1 MRKKDVVLMATVTSF
16 DSLQHPTK
24 SELRQF
30 AELFLPLFQASTED
44 AKRQAVASLSQCS
57 HVPPAVALFIASQ
70 PIGVCATF
78 LTSSQSLDDQTL
90 ITIARTQGSA
100 HAKAI
105 VRRAALSPT
114 VIDALVGLRHAR
126 TRTSPD
132 TIDTLPLQAALAAM
146 IAAAPDAGPHFVQ
159 TIETIEPLA
168 AQNKAEAPVEALI
181 AVPVQANV
189 EPPVQANLAPPA
201 ELAAKAAEI
210 APPQP
215 DDAEIK
221 AEALRLARDEVLRQ
235 QIKQLARHLGRPDSD
250 RLGVR
255 TVSPM
260 QEALLVR
267 FARNREAGHF
277 ATTLADTLSA
287 SRWLAERIMLDTS
300 GLQLATTLTGLGMET
315 ADALVILQTF
325 YPHLSDSDQGS
336 PAAKL
341 LASLDW
347 RDCENRVEAWRRA
360 DSYTYQTPQQAPMH
374 APAAEATEAAEHA
387 TTAPPAAANAH
398 GGNVAIFGAT
408 ASATTTAAVVGK
420 IDAIT
425 EANAAATVT
434 TGTRRVPLYMAG
446 RGRA

>member
-30 AELFLPLFQASTED
+30 AELFLPLFQASTDD
-44 AKRQAVASLSQCS
+44 AKRQAVASLSQCEN
-57 HVPPAVALFIASQ
+57 VPPAVALFIASQ
-70 PIGVCATF
+70 PIGICATF
-78 LTSSQSLDDQTL
+78 LTASPSLDDQTL

-132 TIDTLPLQAALAAM
+132 TIETTPLQTALAAM
-146 IAAAPDAGPHFVQ
+146 IEVVPETITEAIEPSVLQ
-159 TIETIEPLA
+159 TISDVTVAPEVERVAEPVD
-168 AQNKAEAPVEALI
+168 PAL
-181 AVPVQANV
+181 
-189 EPPVQANLAPPA
+189 
-201 ELAAKAAEI
+201 
-210 APPQP
+210 PQP
-215 DDAEIK
+215 DEAEIK
-221 AEALRLARDEVLRQ
+221 TEALRMGREEVLRQ
-235 QIKQLARHLGRPDSD
+235 QIKQLARHLGRPDAD

-277 ATTLADTLSA
+277 VTTLADTLSA

-300 GLQLATTLTGLGMET
+300 GLQLGTTLTGLGMEA
-315 ADALVILQTF
+315 ADAMLILQKF
-325 YPHLSDSDQGS
+325 YPHLADSEQHGS
-336 PAAKL
+336 PAARL

-360 DSYTYQTPQQAPMH
+360 DSYTYQTPQQAPLH
-374 APAAEATEAAEHA
+374 PQPTQADEQTVEAAL
-387 TTAPPAAANAH
+387 ANPH
-398 GGNVAIFGAT
+398 GDNVAIFGAV
-408 ASATTTAAVVGK
+408 SPATGDAIARG
-420 IDAIT
+420 DAIT
-425 EANAAATVT
+425 QEHAAPTVT

>member
-24 SELRQF
+24 SQLRQF
-30 AELFLPLFQASTED
+30 AELFLPLFQASTDD
-44 AKRQAVASLSQCS
+44 AKRNAVASLSQCD
-57 HVPPAVALFIASQ
+57 HVPSAVAMFIASQ
-70 PIGVCATF
+70 PIGICATF
-78 LTSSQSLDDQTL
+78 LTSSPSLDDQTL

-105 VRRAALSPT
+105 VRRESLSPT

-126 TRTSPD
+126 PRAAQE
-132 TIDTLPLQAALAAM
+132 TIEAMPLQAALAAIKETM
-146 IAAAPDAGPHFVQ
+146 VATFAPQVADRITTSELQAIPEPTAAPAV
-159 TIETIEPLA
+159 EPV
-168 AQNKAEAPVEALI
+168 VEAI
-181 AVPVQANV
+181 AHARPG
-189 EPPVQANLAPPA
+189 E
-201 ELAAKAAEI
+201 
-210 APPQP
+210 
-215 DDAEIK
+215 AEIK
-221 AEALRLARDEVLRQ
+221 AESARITREEVLRQ
-235 QIKQLARHLGRPDSD
+235 QIKQLARHLGRPESD

-255 TVSPM
+255 TVSPT

-300 GLQLATTLTGLGMET
+300 GLQLATTLTGLGTEA
-315 ADALVILQTF
+315 ADAVVILQKL
-325 YPHLSDSDQGS
+325 YPHLAETAHGGS
-336 PAAKL
+336 GAARL

-374 APAAEATEAAEHA
+374 APAPDARPLATLE
-387 TTAPPAAANAH
+387 AAANLQN
-398 GGNVAIFGAT
+398 GNVAVFGAATLAGAAPVT
-408 ASATTTAAVVGK
+408 APRVETGLAAK
-420 IDAIT
+420 DMPI
-425 EANAAATVT
+425 VT

-446 RGRA
+446 RGRG

>member
-1 MRKKDVVLMATVTSF
+1 MRNKDVVLMATVTSF
-16 DSLQHPTK
+16 DSVQHPTK

-44 AKRQAVASLSQCS
+44 AKRQAVASLSQCD

-70 PIGVCATF
+70 PIGICAPF
-78 LTSSQSLDDQTL
+78 LTASPSLDDQTL

-114 VIDALVGLRHAR
+114 VIEALVGLRHAR
-126 TRTSPD
+126 PRASSE
-132 TIDTLPLQAALAAM
+132 TIEAMPIQTVLAAM
-146 IAAAPDAGPHFVQ
+146 IEVAPEALPKAIEI
-159 TIETIEPLA
+159 IETIEVIEAPWPQSVDVAVAETPSEQTA
-168 AQNKAEAPVEALI
+168 AQASAPIDPPAPRPDAAELHAEAA
-181 AVPVQANV
+181 
-189 EPPVQANLAPPA
+189 
-201 ELAAKAAEI
+201 
-210 APPQP
+210 
-215 DDAEIK
+215 
-221 AEALRLARDEVLRQ
+221 RMARDEILRQ
-235 QIKQLARHLGRPDSD
+235 QIKQLARHLGRPESD

-255 TVSPM
+255 TVSPT

-315 ADALVILQTF
+315 ADALLILQTF
-325 YPHLSDSDQGS
+325 YPHLAESQQNGS
-336 PAAKL
+336 PAARL

-360 DSYTYQTPQQAPMH
+360 DSYTFQTPQQAPMH
-374 APAAEATEAAEHA
+374 VPAPRTQEHPAAILTAT
-387 TTAPPAAANAH
+387 AH
-398 GGNVAIFGAT
+398 PESSNVAIFGA
-408 ASATTTAAVVGK
+408 AAAA
-420 IDAIT
+420 AIVAKVDIVA
-425 EANAAATVT
+425 EANAAVTVT

-446 RGRA
+446 RGRS